1 MTVPRNRQPAG
12 VAIGGQFA
20 PHSTGEADFDLF
32 EPPQETRYH
41 PDPVRH
47 SSLREAIEAESDEW
61 TWTALAAEEGKER
74 ATELYQRSGGS
85 LGRALALAQDDR
97 NDPLKEVMGVPEV
110 PLGWR
115 VLADR
120 VGGEPAA
127 ELYVRTGGSLQAALE
142 AVLQGSA
149 CRPEE
154 QQTEPA
160 DLIGTVVT
168 SQRGLERVIA
178 EGRQEISIERVTSK

>member
-1 MTVPRNRQPAG
+1 M
-12 VAIGGQFA
+12 
-20 PHSTGEADFDLF
+20 
-32 EPPQETRYH
+32 
-41 PDPVRH
+41 
-47 SSLREAIEAESDEW
+47 EAESDEW

-85 LGRALALAQDDR
+85 LGRALALAQNDR

-142 AVLQGSA
+142 ANPLCVKGLDGGFLSA
-149 CRPEE
+149 RLD
-154 QQTEPA
+154 A
-160 DLIGTVVT
+160 GVRLALAV
-168 SQRGLERVIA
+168 
-178 EGRQEISIERVTSK
+178 